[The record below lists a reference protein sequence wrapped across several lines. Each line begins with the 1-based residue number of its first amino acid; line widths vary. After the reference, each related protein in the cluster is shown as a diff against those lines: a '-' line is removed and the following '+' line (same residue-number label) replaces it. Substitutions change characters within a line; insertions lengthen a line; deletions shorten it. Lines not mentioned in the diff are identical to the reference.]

1 MKEVNGAIHNAKVH
15 IRKSYNQDLFDFIYP
30 FCNEN
35 IKELLSY
42 FNLKDKD
49 CLSVLASSDQIFDM
63 YLKGAKSITT
73 FDINN
78 LTKYYYK
85 LKKAAMMAGLTFEDY
100 KKFFCFEEYNDHR
113 SNKNTF
119 DYNEFNIIKKYLD
132 KDSYLFW
139 VELYNCFSSLEIRTP
154 FGLFTYDE
162 PSCQILEKTVGYF
175 NESSYKELQKNIN
188 RLNIEFINTN
198 IKSLPAYLN
207 GKFDFMYFSN
217 IIQYCDSMFS
227 SYENFDNITNQK
239 IKLIKMKNI
248 FNYLYNNLEDGG
260 HMVLGYL
267 YEPRYTDQ
275 DIAIFNKKLRR
286 EVFDEEEYIETYIR
300 SIQSIMLLDLA
311 EETSLHQD
319 ICLIRKKN
327 KHCF

>member
-1 MKEVNGAIHNAKVH
+1 MKELNADIHNAKMH
-15 IRKSYNQDLFDFIYP
+15 IRNSYNKDLFDFIYP

-42 FNLKDKD
+42 FSLRDKD
-49 CLSVLASSDQIFDM
+49 CLSVLASTDQVFDM

-100 KKFFCFEEYNDHR
+100 KKFFCFEEYNNHR
-113 SNKNTF
+113 SNKNAF

-139 VELYNCFSSLEIRTP
+139 AELYNCFSSLEIRTP

-188 RLNIEFINTN
+188 KLSIEFINAN
-198 IKSLPAYLN
+198 IKSLPAYLHS
-207 GKFDFMYFSN
+207 KFDFMYFSN
-217 IIQYCDSMFS
+217 IIQYCDSLFS
-227 SYENFDNITNQK
+227 NYDNLDKINNQET
-239 IKLIKMKNI
+239 KLLKMKNVLK
-248 FNYLYNNLEDGG
+248 YLATYLKQDGF
-260 HMVLGYL
+260 MVAGYL
-267 YEPRYTDQ
+267 YEPKYLDK
-275 DIAIFNKKLRR
+275 DVAIFNKELRNK
-286 EVFDEEEYIETYIR
+286 VFGNDNFYNIYIR
-300 SIQSIMLLDLA
+300 SIQSIMSTEVM
-311 EETSLHQD
+311 EETNLNQD
-319 ICLIRKKN
+319 MCLIYKK
-327 KHCF
+327 

>member
-1 MKEVNGAIHNAKVH
+1 
-15 IRKSYNQDLFDFIYP
+15 
-30 FCNEN
+30 
-35 IKELLSY
+35 
-42 FNLKDKD
+42 
-49 CLSVLASSDQIFDM
+49 
-63 YLKGAKSITT
+63 
-73 FDINN
+73 
-78 LTKYYYK
+78 
-85 LKKAAMMAGLTFEDY
+85 
-100 KKFFCFEEYNDHR
+100 
-113 SNKNTF
+113 
-119 DYNEFNIIKKYLD
+119 
-132 KDSYLFW
+132 
-139 VELYNCFSSLEIRTP
+139 
-154 FGLFTYDE
+154 
-162 PSCQILEKTVGYF
+162 
-175 NESSYKELQKNIN
+175 
-188 RLNIEFINTN
+188 
-198 IKSLPAYLN
+198 
-207 GKFDFMYFSN
+207 MYFSN